1 MIDKFFDRI
10 FWLNTK
16 ARRDRAANMAQRL
29 EKYSNTERFEAIA
42 GGTEIALRI
51 IKKDGLFAP
60 QNRRRILNLG
70 EIGCFISHREI
81 WKYAKEK
88 GYSKVLILE
97 DDAEIQEDANA
108 VFSEAIE
115 SLPDNWDMLYLGQRN
130 YDNLKNSRE
139 KDGDMAALTGHVSG
153 SLYEAKRCWL
163 THAYA
168 INIKCV
174 DYLLEHTKQID
185 WPIDGVLADVQKE
198 LNVYA
203 FYPSL
208 VVQDATKSSLR

>member
-10 FWLNTK
+10 YWLNTK
-16 ARRDRAANMAQRL
+16 ARRDRAANMEARL
-29 EKYSNTERFEAIA
+29 KEYSNTERFEAIA
-42 GGTEIALRI
+42 GGTEIALKI

-81 WKYAKEK
+81 WKHAKEK

-97 DDAEIQEDANA
+97 DDAEINENANT
-108 VFSEAIE
+108 VFSQAIE
-115 SLPDNWDMLYLGQRN
+115 SLPETWDMLYLGQRN

-139 KDGDMAALTGHVSG
+139 KDGDLAALTGHVTG
-153 SLYEAKRCWL
+153 NLYEAKRCWL

-168 INIKCV
+168 INIKAV
-174 DYLLEHTKQID
+174 DYLLENTKQID
-185 WPIDGVLADVQKE
+185 WPIDGVLADVQKD

-208 VVQDATKSSLR
+208 IVQDSTKSSLR

>member
-10 FWLNTK
+10 YWLNTK
-16 ARRDRAANMAQRL
+16 ARRDRAGNMTLRL
-29 EKYSNTERFEAIA
+29 ISYQNTERFEAIA
-42 GGTEIALRI
+42 GGTEIALKI
-51 IKKDGLFAP
+51 IKKDGLFCP

-81 WKYAKEK
+81 WKHAKEK
-88 GYSKVLILE
+88 GYTKVLILE
-97 DDAEIQEDANA
+97 DDAEIIDNANTI
-108 VFSEAIE
+108 FLEAID
-115 SLPDNWDMLYLGQRN
+115 SLPENWDMLYMGQRN

-139 KDGDMAALTGHVSG
+139 KDGDMAALTGHITG

-168 INIKCV
+168 INIKAV
-174 DYLLEHTKQID
+174 DHLLEHTKQID
-185 WPIDGVLADVQKE
+185 YPIDGILADVQKN

-208 VVQDATKSSLR
+208 IVQDATKSSLR